1 MGKSWIAMFISLTV
15 LLVLECGL
23 NQVAGACE
31 VGEEQ
36 ECFCPDGTVS
46 TQVCRSDGNG
56 WKTCD
61 CTTYSIWC
69 DDTTGICWQDPQ
81 KDAYDLEDPGLTQ
94 PDALRY
100 CEELVM
106 GGYDDWRLPNIDE
119 MRTVIAG
126 NPPVEADGEC
136 PMTEGSSRE
145 DMGAEAC
152 GPIASC
158 EGPGMGSCYWIPEFT
173 GTCCDKPDPASVG
186 HPLEFV
192 SSTVASDN
200 EDWVGC
206 VLYDNGAVVFNH
218 IHSYADVRCVREA
231 PNPPV
236 MCEAG
241 EGEECMPGET
251 RQCTASNGKTGSQV
265 CSDDGLCFGPCES
278 TTFTPSP
285 DITDIC
291 DQCDQIQLT
300 IKVPEKLAVKPAQ
313 IMTFLYED
321 DGTGWTFPPQRP
333 PDGGTEDNQVINPD
347 IDVDNPY
354 EMTVPACTYYREN
367 CVEGKFYLLVLLLNE
382 EKMPP
387 FPAEGEYAWGMVQ
400 VPMTLGDGL
409 QKVIEKEVMLVPCG
423 EDTDDNGIGDA
434 CEYTE
439 PTTLCATEKIYGEH
453 SKQTE
458 LLRYIRDNV
467 LNKTIGGREIIRLY
481 YQFSPVLV
489 KAMETDVE
497 FKVKVKTM
505 IDKIFP
511 LIDESV
517 E

>member
-1 MGKSWIAMFISLTV
+1 MGKSWIAVFITLSA
-15 LLVLECGL
+15 LLVLGSRI
-23 NQVAGACE
+23 NQVAVACE

-36 ECFCPDGTVS
+36 ECFCPEGTAS
-46 TQVCRSDGNG
+46 NQVCRSDGSG
-56 WKTCD
+56 WETCD

-100 CEELVM
+100 CDELVM
-106 GGYDDWRLPNIDE
+106 GGYDNWRLPTIDE

-126 NPPVEADGEC
+126 NPPVEAGGVC
-136 PMTEGSSRE
+136 PMTEGSSRD
-145 DMGAEAC
+145 DMGDEAC

-158 EGPGMGSCYWIPEFT
+158 EGPGMGGCYWIPEFT

-206 VLYDNGAVVFNH
+206 VLYDNGAVSFNH

-231 PNPPV
+231 PTPPV
-236 MCEAG
+236 MCEDG
-241 EGEECMPGET
+241 EAEACVPGET
-251 RQCTASNGKTGSQV
+251 RQCTASNGKTGAQA
-265 CSDDGLCFGPCES
+265 CADDGLCFGPCES
-278 TTFTPSP
+278 TQFTPSP

-300 IKVPEKLAVKPAQ
+300 IKVPEKLTVKPAQ
-313 IMTFLYED
+313 IMAFLYAADE
-321 DGTGWTFPPQRP
+321 GEWTFPPMRP

-347 IDVDNPY
+347 IDVDKPY

-367 CVEGKFYLLVLLLNE
+367 CIAGEYYLLVFLLNE

-387 FPAEGEYAWGMVQ
+387 FPTDGEYAWGMVQ
-400 VPMTLGDGL
+400 EPIILGDGE
-409 QKVIEKEVMLVPCG
+409 QKMIEKEVTLVPCG
-423 EDTDDNGIGDA
+423 EDTDGNGVGDA
-434 CEYTE
+434 CETKK
-439 PTTLCATEKIYGEH
+439 TILCPAEEIYGEH

-467 LNKTIGGREIIRLY
+467 LSKTLEGREIIRLY
-481 YQFSPVLV
+481 YQSSPVIV
-489 KAMETDVE
+489 KAMETDGE
-497 FKVKVKTM
+497 FKINVKET

-511 LIDESV
+511 LIAETAK
-517 E
+517 